1 MFSEL
6 CRETLRKAA
15 VCYSSGRTGSP
26 SPSPP
31 TSPPAS
37 PAKEAKAPANTDLGN
52 VRGTGC
58 EFRESS
64 ATGRRHTTQPVE
76 LRDLREYVYALS
88 LRRTS
93 QPPNPIVDPIVSPI
107 VTDIAIDLDV
117 TDPIVY
123 PIV

>member
-15 VCYSSGRTGSP
+15 VCYSSGRAGSP

-37 PAKEAKAPANTDLGN
+37 PSKEAKTPANTDLGN

-58 EFRESS
+58 ECRDSS

-93 QPPNPIVDPIVSPI
+93 EPLNPIVDPVVNPI
-107 VTDIAIDLDV
+107 VTDYYRSRCYRSDS
-117 TDPIVY
+117 
-123 PIV
+123 